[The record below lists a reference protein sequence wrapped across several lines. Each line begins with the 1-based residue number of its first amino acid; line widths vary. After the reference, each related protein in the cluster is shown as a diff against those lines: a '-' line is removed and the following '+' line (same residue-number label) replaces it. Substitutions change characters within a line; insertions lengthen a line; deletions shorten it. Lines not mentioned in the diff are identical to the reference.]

1 MSRII
6 SIAENLINETSLE
19 KELRAYDSSFSFSW
33 LCAKGLEVLKN
44 IIKIVFRFLFLKRFG
59 VEGGK

>member
-6 SIAENLINETSLE
+6 SMAENLINVTSLE

-33 LCAKGLEVLKN
+33 LCAKVLEVLKN
-44 IIKIVFRFLFLKRFG
+44 TVKIVFQFLFVKRFG
-59 VEGGK
+59 IEGGK

>member
-44 IIKIVFRFLFLKRFG
+44 IKIVFRFLFLKRFG